1 MSKPNQRNREL
12 ETGVLC
18 RIWPKT
24 TSLLLNS
31 LHRNWMPHRQKKV
44 HERRK
49 LQVAKTL
56 LFYPR
61 CYRCGLAEHLSMICK
76 VLTLTKK
83 SSTEGTERR
92 KANER
97 GINRRERANM
107 QYKLKVNCTL
117 LKTFQIWKKGNG
129 KWCDDK
135 YARAFR
141 FSRSISIELVAK
153 TIRMGFMFCTWKI
166 KCIRYIYHLQRCWN
180 INLTLLRPFFKKTN
194 KKLLFIPSTRDFA
207 WEF

>member
-1 MSKPNQRNREL
+1 MSCWSQTRETENSKL
-12 ETGVLC
+12 EYYVEFD
-18 RIWPKT
+18 RK
-24 TSLLLNS
+24 
-31 LHRNWMPHRQKKV
+31 LHHYFLIVYTEIECHIDKKKV

-56 LFYPR
+56 LLYLR

-83 SSTEGTERR
+83 SSIEGTERR

-117 LKTFQIWKKGNG
+117 LKTFQIWKK
-129 KWCDDK
+129 KWKWKMVWWQIRSCLSFFQD
-135 YARAFR
+135 R
-141 FSRSISIELVAK
+141 SRSSL
-153 TIRMGFMFCTWKI
+153 
-166 KCIRYIYHLQRCWN
+166 LQKLFGWA
-180 INLTLLRPFFKKTN
+180 LFFVHEK
-194 KKLLFIPSTRDFA
+194 
-207 WEF
+207 